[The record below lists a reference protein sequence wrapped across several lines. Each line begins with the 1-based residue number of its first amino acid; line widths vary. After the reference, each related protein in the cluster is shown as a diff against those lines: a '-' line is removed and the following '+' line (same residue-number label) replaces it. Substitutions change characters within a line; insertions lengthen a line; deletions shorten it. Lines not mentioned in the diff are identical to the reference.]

1 MSTIFNTYSEPI
13 SYKALQNAKY
23 DQPHLGNLV
32 TVENCYYYMSLLENF
47 YNIEQ
52 SLGPELFKLYIVA
65 AERRYLEF
73 IRTVGKRDTL
83 ERWNSSKPLPLGIKK
98 RQRYIIY

>member
-1 MSTIFNTYSEPI
+1 MSTVFNTYTEPI
-13 SYKALQNAKY
+13 GYKALAKARAS
-23 DQPHLGNLV
+23 QLRLGTLV

-65 AERRYLEF
+65 AERRYLDF
-73 IRTVGKRDTL
+73 MRIVGKRDTL
-83 ERWNSSKPLPLGIKK
+83 ERWDSNKPLPLGKIKNK
-98 RQRYIIY
+98 KK